1 MTAPA
6 HGIAADAS
14 DLTGAQFYD
23 EFTIRNTG
31 VVPAADQ
38 DVLRRATVLV
48 AGCGSIG
55 GSAIEPLARLG
66 VQRFVLADPGTYELN
81 NLNRQNATVAD
92 LGRNKAEVA
101 AEHIRAI
108 NPHAEVLVFPE
119 GVTADNVGKLTAG
132 CDAVVDG
139 VDVTTMSGWRAKLQ
153 LHHQVAEARL
163 PLVTGWDM
171 AGAQYV
177 RCYDYRTL
185 RRVLDGA
192 LVPTDLDRLGTWEL
206 LRRLLPVRF
215 VPGEMLQTARAN
227 LRNPGFAF
235 PQVVHS
241 AVMFGAI
248 SAHAVAQLLNNHP
261 VRTHIYVDVHQ
272 RVRPTSARLLTRLKW
287 PLQAASLLA
296 DLRSLAGRK

>member
-14 DLTGAQFYD
+14 DMTGAQFYD

-31 VVPAADQ
+31 VVPATDQ

-81 NLNRQNATVAD
+81 NLNRQNATLAD

-101 AEHIRAI
+101 AERIRAI
-108 NPHAEVLVFPE
+108 NPHAEVLVFPD
-119 GVTADNVGKLTAG
+119 GVTSDNVKELTAD
-132 CDAVVDG
+132 CEAVVDG

-153 LHHQVAEARL
+153 LHHQVAERRL

-177 RCYDYRTL
+177 RCYDYRKL

-192 LVPTDLDRLGTWEL
+192 LVPTDLDRLSTWEL

-227 LRNPGFAF
+227 FRNPDFAF

-241 AVMFGAI
+241 AMMFGAI
-248 SAHAVAQLLNNHP
+248 SAHTVTQLLNNRP
-261 VRTHIYVDVHQ
+261 VRAHIYVDVHQ
-272 RVRPTSARLLTRLKW
+272 RVRPTSTRLLTRLKW
-287 PLQAASLLA
+287 PLQAVSLLA
-296 DLRSLAGRK
+296 DLRSLADKK